1 MNTKITKNSQRTV
14 IVGLDGVPYGLI
26 KNLTEAGVMPNT
38 AKIVQEGIFRQMES
52 SIPEI
57 SSVAWSS
64 IITGANPGEHGIF
77 GFTEL
82 SPESYRLSF
91 PNFTNLKTKPFWKNR
106 PNSKSAI
113 INVPSTYP
121 AESLNGI
128 LIAGF
133 VALDLNKAVYPSSL
147 VEELKKLDYRIDVDS
162 QKAHQS
168 TDLFLRDLNNTLEAR
183 IAAYRNLWNKEY
195 WDYFMIVFTG
205 TDRLNHFLWDAYED
219 SSHKY
224 HSFFIDYLKKIDEVI
239 GEIEEQIEKRQ
250 YDNLII
256 LSDHGFEKLNKMIY
270 INKYLRDCGFLK
282 LRNIPANSFNDIDE
296 GTIAFALDPG
306 RIYINFEG
314 KYPRGSIKRSETDKI
329 VEELLEAFE
338 HFEVDDK
345 AVINR
350 IYRKEEIY
358 KGALI
363 DRAPDLVLMSNA
375 GFDLKANIKTDKLWD
390 KTVFTGK
397 HTQHDAFLLVKGLPS
412 SEAKGCCM
420 SAIIPEKVNVS
431 NVVNIIY

>member
-1 MNTKITKNSQRTV
+1 MYLLEMNAKSTKNSKRTV
-14 IVGLDGVPYGLI
+14 IIGLDGVPYGLI
-26 KNLTEAGVMPNT
+26 KNLTEDGVMPNT
-38 AKIVQEGIFRQMES
+38 AKIAQEGILRQMES
-52 SIPEI
+52 SIPEV

-64 IITGANPGEHGIF
+64 IITETNPGEHGIF

-82 SPESYRLSF
+82 SPKSYRLSF
-91 PNFTNLKTKPFWKNR
+91 PNFTNLKAKPFWKTR

-133 VALDLNKAVYPSSL
+133 VALDLNKAVYPLSL
-147 VEELKKLDYRIDVDS
+147 IEELKKLDYRIDVDS

-168 TDLFLRDLNNTLEAR
+168 MELFLRNLNNTLEAR
-183 IAAYRNLWNKEY
+183 IAAYRHLWDKEY

-219 SSHKY
+219 VSHKY
-224 HSFFIDYLKKIDEVI
+224 HSFFLNYLKRIDEVI
-239 GEIEEQIEKRQ
+239 GEIEERMEKRK

-256 LSDHGFEKLNKMIY
+256 LSDHGFEKLNKMVY
-270 INKYLRDCGFLK
+270 VNKYLRDCGFLK

-296 GTIAFALDPG
+296 GTLAFALDPG

-314 KYPRGSIKRSETDKI
+314 KYPRGSVKRSEEDRV
-329 VEELLEAFE
+329 VEEIAEAFN
-338 HFEVDDK
+338 HFEVDGK
-345 AVINR
+345 PVINR
-350 IYRKEEIY
+350 IYRKAEIY
-358 KGALI
+358 KGALVNK
-363 DRAPDLVLMSNA
+363 APDLVLMSNA

-390 KTVFTGK
+390 KSVFTGK
-397 HTQHDAFLLVKGLPS
+397 HTQNDAFLLVKG
-412 SEAKGCCM
+412 CCT
-420 SAIIPEKVNVS
+420 SAISRKVNVS
-431 NVVNIIY
+431 NVMNII